1 MKTIALIEKSPDGT
15 YGIYTPDIDTTI
27 IGSGETVAEA
37 KQDFENSI
45 AEIMASYDGEELP
58 DELKGITFEYKFDL
72 ASLFNYFDWINI
84 SKVAARIGINP
95 SLMRQYAAGNTY
107 ISEKQAAKIERGL
120 HELGA
125 ELTNIS
131 LICS

>member
-37 KQDFENSI
+37 KQDFENSV

-58 DELKGITFEYKFDL
+58 DEL
-72 ASLFNYFDWINI
+72 
-84 SKVAARIGINP
+84 
-95 SLMRQYAAGNTY
+95 
-107 ISEKQAAKIERGL
+107 
-120 HELGA
+120 
-125 ELTNIS
+125 
-131 LICS
+131 